1 MDPAANKEVLFV
13 KHTNSLESVLRADGL
28 LRAGAGRDV
37 DILGVSNDSRH
48 VHVGDLFICKG
59 YGFKPEYL
67 LMAQCAGA
75 VCYMAEEKYDA
86 CPLPAL
92 VISDVRKAQSLAAR
106 WFYDC
111 PSDSLDLIG
120 VTGTKGKT
128 TTAYMI
134 QAITNALAGHPTGLS
149 SSAGRYCG
157 GPDVDTHLTTPESL
171 DLQWLFAQARN
182 HGLHYMTAEVSSQ
195 AYQVE
200 RVYGEHFDIGVFLNF
215 SEDHISPKEHASM
228 EEYLQCKLRL
238 LENSDRAVL
247 CRETAQ
253 FDRVYATARR
263 CCRDVLLVGIE
274 RDDCDLTLRRVE
286 KLPHGFRFAVF
297 ERGSA
302 VPHPYHLAMDGDFNL
317 ENALAAI
324 GAGRLLGASH
334 EQMAAA
340 LDNLV
345 VPGRMNRYEGGGKT
359 VLVDCMHNRASS
371 QALLTDL
378 KRDYPDASIT
388 VVTGIAGGRSPQRVQ
403 GMGEMCGKYA
413 DRIFFTTDNPDFDDP
428 GEIASRLAHAA
439 AEGGSAHVTIELDR
453 ARAVEQAIREAPV
466 GSVIVLAGKGNDA
479 IQRVRGGYIH
489 YESDPV
495 IARRVLAELDGQ
507 KKQ

>member
-1 MDPAANKEVLFV
+1 MKQTRNLEDLLRQYDLLAAPAA
-13 KHTNSLESVLRADGL
+13 
-28 LRAGAGRDV
+28 RDAAV
-37 DILGVSNDSRH
+37 TGICNDSRRARD
-48 VHVGDLFICKG
+48 GDLFICKG

-67 LMAQCAGA
+67 AMARSRGA
-75 VCYMAEEKYDA
+75 VCALAETDFPGVDIP
-86 CPLPAL
+86 CIR
-92 VISDVRKAQSLAAR
+92 VTDVRKAQSLAAR
-106 WFYDC
+106 WFYDN
-111 PSDSLDLIG
+111 PSDGLTLIG

-128 TTAYMI
+128 TTSYMI
-134 QAITNALAGHPTGLS
+134 QAVTSALAGRTTGLS

-171 DLQWLFAQARN
+171 DLQWLFAQARD
-182 HGLHYMTAEVSSQ
+182 HGLPYMTAEVSSQ

-439 AEGGSAHVTIELDR
+439 AEGGSALVTIELDR

>member
-1 MDPAANKEVLFV
+1 M
-13 KHTNSLESVLRADGL
+13 KHTISLESVLQAHDL
-28 LRAGAGRDV
+28 LRARPGRDV
-37 DILGVSNDSRH
+37 EILGISNDSRH
-48 VHVGDLFICKG
+48 VRPGDLFICKG

-67 LMAQCAGA
+67 LMAQAAGA
-75 VCYMAEEKYDA
+75 VCYLAENSIPD
-86 CPLPAL
+86 CTLPAII
-92 VISDVRKAQSLAAR
+92 ISDVRKGQSLAAR

-111 PSDSLDLIG
+111 PSDSLTLIG

-128 TTAYMI
+128 TTSYMI
-134 QAITNALAGHPTGLS
+134 QAITNALAGRPTGLS

-171 DLQWLFAQARN
+171 DLQWLFAQARE
-182 HGLHYMTAEVSSQ
+182 HGLPYMTAEVSSQ

-228 EEYLQCKLRL
+228 EEYLQCKLQL
-238 LENSDRAVL
+238 LENSDRAVI

-253 FDRVYATARR
+253 FDRVYDTARR
-263 CCRDVLLVGIE
+263 CCREVLVAGME
-274 RDDCDLTLRRVE
+274 RRDCDLSVRGIE
-286 KLPHGFRFAVF
+286 KLPHGFRFTVS
-297 ERGSA
+297 ERGSDTLY
-302 VPHPYHLAMDGDFNL
+302 PYHLARDGDFNI

-324 GAGRLLGASH
+324 GVGRLLGASH

-340 LDNLV
+340 LDNLA
-345 VPGRMNRYEGGGKT
+345 VPGRMNRYEGGGVC

-378 KRDYPDASIT
+378 RRDYPGAPIT

-439 AEGGSAHVTIELDR
+439 AEGGNARVTIELDR
-453 ARAVEQAIREAPV
+453 TRAVEEAIREAPA
-466 GSVIVLAGKGNDA
+466 GSVVVLAGKGNDA
-479 IQRVRGGYIH
+479 VQRVRGAYVP

-495 IARRVLAELDGQ
+495 IARRVLAERE
-507 KKQ
+507 KK